1 MASRH
6 WAAQP
11 TVRSLGLLGVLL
23 LMALSGPAM
32 SAEARNFR
40 LEEAT
45 IADVHRAILARQLT
59 ATQLVTHYLKR
70 IEAYN
75 GACVNGVVD
84 AKTGYVLGDITPKEK
99 AGKLGALM
107 TLNLRGKRSK
117 TDSVDNN
124 PDMPDALEAAKALDE
139 EFARTGK
146 LKGPLHGIV
155 FAIKDQFDTFDMRT
169 TSGAVAA
176 YANDRPPKDSEVVAR
191 LRKAGAIILAKGNMG
206 EYASGDRSTYGGT
219 TGKPYDTSRS

>member
-11 TVRSLGLLGVLL
+11 AVRTIGLLGVLL

-32 SAEARNFR
+32 SAEARNFQ

-45 IADVHRAILARQLT
+45 IADVHRAILAKELT

-84 AKTGYVLGDITPKEK
+84 AKTGFVLGDIAPKEK
-99 AGKLGALM
+99 AGRLGALM

-117 TDSVDNN
+117 TDATDNN
-124 PDMPDALEAAKALDE
+124 PDMPDALETVRALDE
-139 EFARTGK
+139 EFVRTGK
-146 LKGPLHGIV
+146 LKGALHGIPFV
-155 FAIKDQFDTFDMRT
+155 IKD
-169 TSGAVAA
+169 
-176 YANDRPPKDSEVVAR
+176 
-191 LRKAGAIILAKGNMG
+191 
-206 EYASGDRSTYGGT
+206 
-219 TGKPYDTSRS
+219 